1 MVSVSDTKENS
12 MYENFFARKEELKEF
27 RAFFRDDE
35 SNLALLYGRKGV
47 GKSALLSRA
56 LLVEHCHHVYLVCS
70 QTNEQ
75 THLDQLRALG
85 AQALKQPTLEADRL
99 EDVLDTLAEHAQ
111 NIQMVVVLGE
121 YPRLREVVPECDK
134 RLQEVVDR
142 WRGQSKFKLVLT
154 GSNMSVMKDLT
165 KPMSPF
171 YGRFSLNMK
180 LEPLNY
186 QEAAECY
193 QDMRLEDKLR
203 LFSVFGGMPAYIRM
217 IDPKQSAEENIQSLL
232 ISQASV
238 IDNEVTLMLSS
249 EFSKLNNVNL
259 VLTALAKGIGKFT
272 DILEATKIA
281 KSPTL
286 ADCLARL
293 TAMGLVVK
301 DAPINDERNKRR
313 VIYRIADPMTAFYY
327 RFVFPKKSLL
337 QIYHYR
343 NFFEDF
349 VKDEFENEY
358 MPLALEE
365 VVRQFLT
372 LRNKAGLIDPPLTR
386 MGRYVYQLP
395 SMRRPR
401 EIRFV
406 TEDQNGYCYYDL
418 SFKPKEMKV
427 ESVVRTIEQ
436 VKASPLDARR
446 FVFFVRKREY
456 WYDYRLNEVS
466 VEQHTVHEFY
476 TKMQ

>member
-1 MVSVSDTKENS
+1 MIFMIRESCLKFCIRASI
-12 MYENFFARKEELKEF
+12 AR
-27 RAFFRDDE
+27 
-35 SNLALLYGRKGV
+35 LLSCGAR
-47 GKSALLSRA
+47 SAL
-56 LLVEHCHHVYLVCS
+56 Y
-70 QTNEQ
+70 
-75 THLDQLRALG
+75 
-85 AQALKQPTLEADRL
+85 P
-99 EDVLDTLAEHAQ
+99 LAE
-111 NIQMVVVLGE
+111 V
-121 YPRLREVVPECDK
+121 
-134 RLQEVVDR
+134 
-142 WRGQSKFKLVLT
+142 RGFT
-154 GSNMSVMKDLT
+154 
-165 KPMSPF
+165 
-171 YGRFSLNMK
+171 
-180 LEPLNY
+180 
-186 QEAAECY
+186 
-193 QDMRLEDKLR
+193 
-203 LFSVFGGMPAYIRM
+203 
-217 IDPKQSAEENIQSLL
+217 
-232 ISQASV
+232 AST
-238 IDNEVTLMLSS
+238 VTLMLSS

-313 VIYRIADPMTAFYY
+313 VIYPIADPMTAFYY

-337 QIYHYR
+337 QLCHYW

>member
-1 MVSVSDTKENS
+1 MRIRSV
-12 MYENFFARKEELKEF
+12 FL
-27 RAFFRDDE
+27 FFRKKLRNSFDKTADQNGRNQCAFADADNFIQNEKAQNGSRQDEKAVEKHLDASEGFPSHYRNGEHYTFAWLNQSFRPHLKKDAGRKPYISDQTHAKSREPGHRSKRLDE
-35 SNLALLYGRKGV
+35 SHAEVN
-47 GKSALLSRA
+47 KSAENQHGWNLQDIPFGHGLA
-56 LLVEHCHHVYLVCS
+56 
-70 QTNEQ
+70 QQ
-75 THLDQLRALG
+75 QHL
-85 AQALKQPTLEADRL
+85 
-99 EDVLDTLAEHAQ
+99 
-111 NIQMVVVLGE
+111 
-121 YPRLREVVPECDK
+121 
-134 RLQEVVDR
+134 
-142 WRGQSKFKLVLT
+142 
-154 GSNMSVMKDLT
+154 
-165 KPMSPF
+165 
-171 YGRFSLNMK
+171 
-180 LEPLNY
+180 
-186 QEAAECY
+186 CY
-193 QDMRLEDKLR
+193 
-203 LFSVFGGMPAYIRM
+203 
-217 IDPKQSAEENIQSLL
+217 
-232 ISQASV
+232 
-238 IDNEVTLMLSS
+238 VTLMLSS
-249 EFSKLNNVNL
+249 EFSELNNVNL

-337 QIYHYR
+337 QLCHYW